1 MGVMRRHER
10 GTRVARGAVAAAVA
24 TFVALLSHVTAGGAM
39 PGAVGILVPLALS
52 FVACTALAGRRLS
65 ALRLGLAV
73 GLSQLLF
80 HTLFVLGSYRPG
92 VAAGHVHGGAGAM
105 PALDADSVTMTMLP
119 DATMWGWHVI
129 AAALTTAALH
139 RGERTVAHL
148 RELAVRLGAW
158 LRARVRILTDAPGP
172 APVRR
177 VLADVVAE
185 VRAVSVLLA
194 ATARRRGPPLGAH

>member
-1 MGVMRRHER
+1 MRRQER
-10 GTRVARGAVAAAVA
+10 GTRVVRGAVAAAVA

-39 PGAVGILVPLALS
+39 PGAVGIVVPLALS

-65 ALRLGLAV
+65 AFRLSLAV

-80 HTLFVLGSYRPG
+80 HALFVLGSYQPG
-92 VAAGHVHGGAGAM
+92 AAAGHVHAGAAAM
-105 PALDADSVTMTMLP
+105 PALGADSVTMTMVP
-119 DATMWGWHVI
+119 DASMWLGHLV

-172 APVRR
+172 TPARR
-177 VLADVVAE
+177 VLAEIVAD